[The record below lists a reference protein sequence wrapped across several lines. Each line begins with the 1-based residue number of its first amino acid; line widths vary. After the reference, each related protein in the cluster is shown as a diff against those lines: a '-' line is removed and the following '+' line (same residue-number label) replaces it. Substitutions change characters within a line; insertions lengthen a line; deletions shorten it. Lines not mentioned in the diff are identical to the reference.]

1 MGDWDKPE
9 ELHYQDY
16 SIISGDKEAPGFA
29 NVSSKVGGQ
38 IHENNSVKFY

>member
-9 ELHYQDY
+9 EFHYQDY
-16 SIISGDKEAPGFA
+16 SIISGDKKAPGFA